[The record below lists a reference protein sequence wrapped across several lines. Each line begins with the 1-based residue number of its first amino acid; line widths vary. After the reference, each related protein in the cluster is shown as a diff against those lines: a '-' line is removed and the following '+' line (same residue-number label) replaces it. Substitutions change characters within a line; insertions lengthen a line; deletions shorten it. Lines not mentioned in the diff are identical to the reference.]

1 MAGDATRKANTVT
14 DSVRSG
20 FVLTTNVFV
29 LLRPGDTTGQ
39 LPHEG
44 GGSNDMLH
52 PAMLSPT
59 DTCWKRALRSVL
71 KFARPQ
77 APAQTLDDERRVMAL
92 RTICLALVQ
101 DLPDETRRTLDTR
114 ILRARSLDDLWEL
127 RSALFGAISLCLGEH
142 EARERLQRLDAHW
155 H

>member
-52 PAMLSPT
+52 PAMPSPT

-101 DLPDETRRTLDTR
+101 DLPDATRRAGHAHPA
-114 ILRARSLDDLWEL
+114 RAQPRRSVEL

>member
-1 MAGDATRKANTVT
+1 AEGVGRAGRAIIAVGGSHAAVAGGATREAIAVT
-14 DSVRSG
+14 DSVRLT
-20 FVLTTNVFV
+20 FVLTTKVFV
-29 LLRPGDTTGQ
+29 PIRLGDTTGQ

-52 PAMLSPT
+52 PAMPSPT

-71 KFARPQ
+71 KFTRPQ

-101 DLPDETRRTLDTR
+101 DLPDAPRRTLDAR
-114 ILRARSLDDLWEL
+114 ILRAQPR
-127 RSALFGAISLCLGEH
+127 
-142 EARERLQRLDAHW
+142 
-155 H
+155 

>member
-1 MAGDATRKANTVT
+1 MAAGATRKANAVT
-14 DSVRSG
+14 DSVRLA
-20 FVLTTNVFV
+20 FVSATNVFV
-29 LLRPGDTTGQ
+29 PIRLGDTPGQ

-44 GGSNDMLH
+44 GCSNDMPH
-52 PAMLSPT
+52 PAMPSPT
-59 DTCWKRALRSVL
+59 DTRWKRALRSVL
-71 KFARPQ
+71 KFARPH
-77 APAQTLDDERRVMAL
+77 APAPTLDDERRVMAL

-101 DLPDETRRTLDTR
+101 DLPDATRRALDTR
-114 ILRARSLDDLWEL
+114 ILRARGLGDLWEL